1 MRKKDLHFFVVLFH
15 HRWSVPVLVELHRG
29 RGAKF
34 VTLVYRLG
42 ISRDSLRRTLGG
54 LIEQGWVKRNP
65 GHGHPLR
72 PEYVLT
78 KAGARIAPWCARIM
92 KVLRALGIEDLGLR
106 KWSVPVA
113 LALGTGRERFS
124 EIKDILPTSTARAL
138 TQTLK
143 DLQTAGLVT
152 RVVSNEYPPATYY
165 RLTNRGRK
173 LRPLMGGV
181 VEDI

>member
-1 MRKKDLHFFVVLFH
+1 MREKDFHFFVVLFH
-15 HRWSVPVLVELHRG
+15 YRWSVPVLAELHRG

-42 ISRDSLRRTLGG
+42 ISRDSLRRTLAG
-54 LIEQGWVKRNP
+54 LIEQGWVRRNP

-78 KAGARIAPWCARIM
+78 KAGTRIAPWCARTM
-92 KVLRALGIEDLGLR
+92 KVLRALGIEDLALR
-106 KWSVPVA
+106 KWSIPVA
-113 LALGTGRERFS
+113 FALGAGRERFS
-124 EIKDILPTSTARAL
+124 EIKDFLPTSTARAL
-138 TQTLK
+138 VQTLR

-165 RLTNRGRK
+165 RLTSRGRR
-173 LRPLMGGV
+173 LAPLMGGAM
-181 VEDI
+181 ENA